1 MSDLEKREIEMNI
14 NYMFNE
20 IKKMNVGTNKI
31 TKENFY
37 YPLVVGG
44 GLVLAAVVIVKL
56 FLN

>member
-1 MSDLEKREIEMNI
+1 MSDLEKREIEMDI

-20 IKKMNVGTNKI
+20 INKI
-31 TKENFY
+31 TKKNFY